1 LLTGRTTVIG
11 KHFQPREKFIRSLTI
26 CLFANIGEMDEGDE
40 FHLKDTRFKVLYNH
54 GNFVGFVERILSS
67 LIGIKTRVSLSVC

>member
-1 LLTGRTTVIG
+1 LFDPQLIG
-11 KHFQPREKFIRSLTI
+11 KHFQPREKSIRSMTI

-54 GNFVGFVERILSS
+54 SNFVGFVESILSS
-67 LIGIKTRVSLSVC
+67 LIGMKTQV